1 MRRPGRGV
9 PGTSPAGA
17 PARGRTARGPDP
29 VHSADG
35 PPWSRRLALLVA
47 TVMFMEHL
55 DGTILVTAAP
65 AIAADLGVS
74 SAEVGIAIT
83 AYLVTVATF
92 IPVGGWLAR
101 RHGPRRVFCGSIVVF
116 TLASVLCA
124 ASGSLAVLVL
134 GRVLQGL
141 GGALM
146 VPVGQLIVLRATDK
160 RELLRAIAWITWPAL
175 LAPVLAPLA
184 GGLLTEWAG
193 WPWIFLVNVPV
204 GVLALAAALRIV
216 RDTGSEPCR
225 LDRWG
230 LLWCTVALFCLVTG
244 MELASGADRVLAGAL
259 LAVAAVSAAV
269 AVRWL
274 LRAEHPLLDL
284 RVYRIATYRAA
295 NSGGF
300 VYRLVISAVPFLL
313 PLLFQDGFGRSP
325 VEAGLLVTAV
335 FLGNIG
341 IKPTTT
347 PLLRRFGFR
356 AVLISS
362 VVGGAACI
370 AGFALLTERTP
381 LPLVVA
387 LLLVSGALRSVGFTA
402 YNSLQFADVGPARM
416 SSANTLSATSAQL
429 ATGLGVAVG
438 ALVLQSSAALGP
450 DLTAEGLF
458 PYRAAFGVLALLL
471 LLPLAGAVR
480 LSPAAAAHVTGPRA
494 SLRRRDSCP

>member
-1 MRRPGRGV
+1 MRRPGRGT
-9 PGTSPAGA
+9 PGASPTGA
-17 PARGRTARGPDP
+17 PARGGSTPDP
-29 VHSADG
+29 APSRSAGD

-101 RHGPRRVFCGSIVVF
+101 RYGARRVFCGSIAVF

-204 GVLALAAALRIV
+204 GLLALVAALRVV
-216 RDTGSEPCR
+216 RDTRAEPCR

-230 LLWCTVALFCLVTG
+230 LLWCSLALFGLVTG

-259 LAVAAVSAAV
+259 LAGAAVCAAV

-274 LRAEHPLLDL
+274 LRAEQPLLDL

-295 NSGGF
+295 NSGGL

-313 PLLFQDGFGRSP
+313 PLLFQDGFGWSP

-341 IKPTTT
+341 IKPATT

-362 VVGGAACI
+362 VAGGAVCI
-370 AGFALLTERTP
+370 AAFALLTERTP

-387 LLLVSGALRSVGFTA
+387 LLLLSGTLRSVGFTA

-438 ALVLQSSAALGP
+438 ALVLQSATALGP
-450 DLTAEGLF
+450 DTAGGLL

-471 LLPLAGAVR
+471 LVPLAGAVR
-480 LSPAAAAHVTGPRA
+480 LSPAAAAHVTGRRA
-494 SLRRRDSCP
+494 